1 MFTRVQ
7 SVQFRSSSLLR
18 VSKNQIKSNQMKA
31 ILGLT
36 LCTIGLHTD
45 SMLVGAVC
53 IVVVLSLIFK
63 SK

>member
-1 MFTRVQ
+1 
-7 SVQFRSSSLLR
+7 
-18 VSKNQIKSNQMKA
+18 MKT
-31 ILGLT
+31 ILGIA

-53 IVVVLSLIFK
+53 IVVVFSLIFK

>member
-7 SVQFRSSSLLR
+7 LVQFRSSSLLR
-18 VSKNQIKSNQMKA
+18 VSKNQINQIKMKT

-53 IVVVLSLIFK
+53 LLVVLSLIFK

>member
-1 MFTRVQ
+1 
-7 SVQFRSSSLLR
+7 VQFYQFDSDCIA
-18 VSKNQIKSNQMKA
+18 KNQIKSNQMKT

-53 IVVVLSLIFK
+53 IVVVLSLILK